1 MEELSEIKEN
11 VLAGPQKGL
20 EESLEGAIPLVEEST
35 TLNVENVDSLS
46 PLLDKTDQM
55 EGANVA
61 FTYDNEQNQSS
72 ITNES
77 KTEGISP
84 IGND

>member
-1 MEELSEIKEN
+1 MEELSERKEN

-61 FTYDNEQNQSS
+61 HTYDNEQNQSS

-77 KTEGISP
+77 KTEEIFP